1 MRHNRILHTC
11 FRFILSRLPSFH
23 LSCLPAFLLI
33 VFLSN
38 QFACQS
44 TMICVSVCLC
54 LSVSLS
60 VCLSLCLCAL
70 LLTVFFYFCLPV
82 CVSVCCVT
90 LRFCWDF
97 SEASV
102 RTCLAV
108 HLETWLTTFRLS
120 SWEFQSKQRYQTKP
134 ERESL
139 GKGAIEGMKKS
150 FALYHLLSLIVQAFF
165 LILLHL
171 FTKCNRGF
179 FIFRLSLC
187 IPITFRGVQRS
198 CLSSLWSSNLSVG

>member
-1 MRHNRILHTC
+1 M
-11 FRFILSRLPSFH
+11 FPFH
-23 LSCLPAFLLI
+23 PFSASFLLS
-33 VFLSN
+33 FLSASLSSYRLSFQPVCLSVYN
-38 QFACQS
+38 DLCVCLS
-44 TMICVSVCLC
+44 MSVCHSICVF
-54 LSVSLS
+54 VSLS
-60 VCLSLCLCAL
+60 VRPSAYRL
-70 LLTVFFYFCLPV
+70 FFCLPV

-102 RTCLAV
+102 RTCLGV
-108 HLETWLTTFRLS
+108 HVETWLTTFRSS
-120 SWEFQSKQRYQTKP
+120 SWDFQSKQRYQTKR

-139 GKGAIEGMKKS
+139 GKGAIERMKKS
-150 FALYHLLSLIVQAFF
+150 FALYHLLSLIVQDFC
-165 LILLHL
+165 LILLHF

-198 CLSSLWSSNLSVG
+198 CLSSLWSSNLSVGWVMT